1 MNRLLMLEDNLE
13 FSRNLLNY
21 IISKNKKIQL
31 WNIAISVEEVE
42 EKLEELEQDD
52 ILLLDLDL
60 SKSHELEII
69 NQLIATKKHIPYIII
84 ISEDPDMQEK
94 LRDYLPYI
102 YMATQKPFAYTRM
115 VETLERITY
124 QSEEQQYEYLVKDE
138 LRKFEINITTIGYG
152 YIVDAITACLQ
163 DETLLKDMKNGLY
176 KSVSIK
182 NHDISISNI
191 KWTVEKCIKSTIR
204 YTSSDIIKPYFH
216 IEAREKIT
224 PKFFIAT
231 IVENL
236 QQKIDLQNIKSKEEI
251 YS

>member
-21 IISKNKKIQL
+21 IMSKNKKIQL

-94 LRDYLPYI
+94 LRDYLPY
-102 YMATQKPFAYTRM
+102 
-115 VETLERITY
+115 TY